1 MSLSFKNFF
10 ILNTSF
16 TFVIVCSSFFFE
28 IFYKLTPCKICLMQ
42 RYMWICVLISFSL
55 AIFQI
60 PNKKIREVH
69 GIARG
74 STVRARNVGRDIFA
88 SLKNIVGGEI
98 SEYTRLQAESR
109 EQALQRMED
118 DAKKMGANAII
129 NVRLTTS
136 MVMQGCSEILAYGT
150 AVTVD

>member
-1 MSLSFKNFF
+1 MWFDILLYKYDWLTSLLYLF
-10 ILNTSF
+10 IFDKKKKIRMIIINT
-16 TFVIVCSSFFFE
+16 
-28 IFYKLTPCKICLMQ
+28 PD
-42 RYMWICVLISFSL
+42 
-55 AIFQI
+55 I
-60 PNKKIREVH
+60 PNKEVKEVH

-109 EQALQRMED
+109 EQAIQRMKD
-118 DAKKMGANAII
+118 DA
-129 NVRLTTS
+129 
-136 MVMQGCSEILAYGT
+136 EILAYGT